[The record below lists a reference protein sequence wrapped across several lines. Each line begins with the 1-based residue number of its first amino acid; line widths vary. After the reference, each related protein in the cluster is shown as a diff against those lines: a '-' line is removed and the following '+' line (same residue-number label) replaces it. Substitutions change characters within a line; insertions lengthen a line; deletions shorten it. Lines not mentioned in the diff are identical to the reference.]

1 MDVILD
7 ESSLVPCDSWSPA
20 LRVQTL
26 ASTIK
31 ALDQIGCAR
40 VLRTVR
46 AAADQDI
53 GHGRGLRNWCFA
65 PDTNRDAGIF
75 IAQRLGKQPFIDG
88 LEGLF
93 AMAEAGRAIE
103 GCIGDVMV
111 MGLALAALTGQPSVA
126 LGSEIL
132 PNCTEAIVNLNSLDG
147 DEYLTEPIPVCR
159 VVTDEDVRQQSET
172 IARGIE
178 NSITNGG
185 QLIERANDLF
195 PRLRFGPRAEQQ
207 IASLTGRE
215 PAFHQLFRHLR
226 ALDQGAAHWMPD
238 TPYSPAGAISWSSES
253 NVTLQHGNFGPLRD
267 FPMPNGFIQHRWSD
281 HSKLSG
287 GNGARLYFHAARTNE
302 QAVVLIGYFGEHLPT
317 VRFNG

>member
-7 ESSLVPCDSWSPA
+7 ESSLVTCDSWSPA
-20 LRVQTL
+20 QRILML

-31 ALDQIGCAR
+31 VLDQIGCAR

-46 AAADQDI
+46 TAADQDI
-53 GHGRGLRNWCFA
+53 GQGRGLRNWCFSHG
-65 PDTNRDAGIF
+65 TNRDAGIF
-75 IAQRLGKQPFIDG
+75 IAHRLGKQPFIDG
-88 LEGLF
+88 TDGLF
-93 AMAEAGRAIE
+93 AMAEGGRAIE
-103 GCIGDVMV
+103 GCMGDVRV
-111 MGLALAALTGQPSVA
+111 MGLAFAALTCQPAVA

-132 PNCTEAIVNLNSLDG
+132 PNCTEATVNLTSLDG
-147 DEYLTEPIPVCR
+147 DEYLTEPILVCR
-159 VVTDEDVRQQSET
+159 VVTDEDVRQQSEA
-172 IARGIE
+172 IAREIE
-178 NSITNGG
+178 NSISNGC

-215 PAFHQLFRHLR
+215 PVFHQLFRHLR
-226 ALDQGAAHWMPD
+226 ALDQGAAHWTPD
-238 TPYSPAGAISWSSES
+238 TTYSPAEAISWSNES
-253 NVTLQHGNFGPLRD
+253 NSTLQHGNYGPLRD

-287 GNGARLYFHAARTNE
+287 GNGARLYFHAVRTTE